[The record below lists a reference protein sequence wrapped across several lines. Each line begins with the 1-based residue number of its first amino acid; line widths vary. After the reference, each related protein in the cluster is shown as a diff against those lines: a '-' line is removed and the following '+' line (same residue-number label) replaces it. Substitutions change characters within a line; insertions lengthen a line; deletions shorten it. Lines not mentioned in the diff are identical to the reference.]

1 MKKIKPPPPFIVPP
15 FIVDQI
21 KNFNKLHEQL
31 SSQIIVF
38 QIKIINNAAIKIN
51 VSDGDSYRTVAKIL
65 EKKGLSWH
73 TYENK

>member
-21 KNFNKLHEQL
+21 KNFNELHEQL
-31 SSQIIVF
+31 SSQITGF
-38 QIKIINNAAIKIN
+38 QIKMINNAAIKIN

-65 EKKGLSWH
+65 EEKGFSWH